1 MSDRLLPSHIEFMRN
16 TWKKSWTPPKR
27 LNCWQWAEENVFLP
41 PRASPKPGRYSTEL
55 TPYVRVPMECYS
67 DKPTREITL
76 CWAAQSAKTTTE
88 IVCMMFNTP
97 NNPGNQ
103 IFLMPSQDMAK
114 SFSETRYQPMIEST
128 PDVARFKPADRHK
141 FKMLEMHFTSGTVNF
156 IGGSSAA
163 NLAGRS
169 AGFLFMDEVDK
180 LQAKLKDE
188 ADPISLLRERAKWF
202 PNRKVFI
209 TSTPTV
215 EDGHVWKAF
224 LEGSQ
229 EYFYWGCP
237 HCDHYFTPKWN
248 DHVKF
253 PNKFGRFDEGGEE
266 GDQEFPFTKRGEMG
280 YIECPECEGK
290 IVNKHKKKM
299 LENGQWRPHHPEAPT
314 EKRSFHFNEIM
325 SPITP
330 LPKLILKFLEAQ
342 DKAKKGDLGEL
353 QNFVN
358 SSLSE
363 PWRYEPAN
371 TLKSSDVDNLV
382 DIDRPRYEVPEQTI
396 GLIAGV
402 DTQDNG
408 FYFVIRA
415 FGAHNSSWLVHEGF
429 VTDLHALE
437 QVLFNSQ
444 YSNYSVG
451 MTVIDSQGHR
461 TDEIHQWC
469 RRHINRTIPAVGR
482 SSSNMSQDF
491 NYSQVDRGR
500 NGQKVHG
507 GLQRVLW
514 NTVAIKDQMFYK
526 MKVEENMPGA
536 WRVHKDVNNYYK
548 RSLRAEYKNEKG
560 LYEKRAS
567 YDNHLLDC
575 EAMAYLGAV
584 ITGIQNLKAPEK
596 GSVEKRELERRT
608 QEENHRW

>member
-1 MSDRLLPSHIEFMRN
+1 MNRLLPEHRAFLREAWRES
-16 TWKKSWTPPKR
+16 WKPPKR

-41 PRASPKPGRYSTEL
+41 PRASPKPGRYSTDL

-114 SFSETRYQPMIEST
+114 SFSETRYQPMIDAT

-180 LQAKLKDE
+180 LQSKLKDE

-229 EYFYWGCP
+229 EYYYLNCP
-237 HCDHYFTPKWN
+237 HCEHSFTPQWH

-266 GDQEFPFTKRGEMG
+266 GDVEMSFTKRGEKG
-280 YIECPECEGK
+280 YIECPGCEGK
-290 IVNKHKKKM
+290 IYNKHKKKM
-299 LENGQWRPHHPEAPT
+299 LEKGDWKPHNPDAPS

-363 PWRYEPAN
+363 PWRYEPVN
-371 TLKSSDVDNLV
+371 TLTSSDIDQLV
-382 DIDRPRYEVPEQTI
+382 DDHRPRGCVPKEAH

-408 FYFVIRA
+408 FWFEIRA
-415 FGAHNSSWLVHEGF
+415 FGSHNSSWGVHEGF
-429 VTDLHALE
+429 VTDLQALE
-437 QVLFNSQ
+437 KVLFESV
-444 YSNYSVG
+444 YENYHVG
-451 MTVIDSQGHR
+451 LVMIDSQGHR
-461 TDEIHQWC
+461 TDEIHNWC
-469 RRHINRTIPAVGR
+469 RKHISRVIPCVGR
-482 SSSNMSQDF
+482 PKSMGQDYA
-491 NYSQVDRGR
+491 YSQVDRGK
-500 NGQKVHG
+500 NGAKVIG
-507 GLQRVLW
+507 GLQRVTW
-514 NTVAIKDQMFYK
+514 NTVSIKDQVFYK

-536 WRVHKDVNNYYK
+536 WRLHQNVNNYYK
-548 RSLRAEYKNEKG
+548 KSMRSEYKDEKG
-560 LYEKRAS
+560 NYVKRAS
-567 YDNHLLDC
+567 YENHLLDC
-575 EAMAYLGAV
+575 AAMCYLGAIV
-584 ITGIQNLKAPEK
+584 SNIQYEKPPVFGEVKKIQQTKPEK
-596 GSVEKRELERRT
+596 ETL
-608 QEENHRW
+608 RW

>member
-1 MSDRLLPSHIEFMRN
+1 ML
-16 TWKKSWTPPKR
+16 
-27 LNCWQWAEENVFLP
+27 
-41 PRASPKPGRYSTEL
+41 
-55 TPYVRVPMECYS
+55 
-67 DKPTREITL
+67 
-76 CWAAQSAKTTTE
+76 
-88 IVCMMFNTP
+88 FNTA

-114 SFSETRYQPMIEST
+114 SFSETRFQPIIDSSPE
-128 PDVARFKPADRHK
+128 VAKHKPSDRHK
-141 FKMLEMHFTSGTVNF
+141 YKMLEMHFATGTVNF

-169 AGFLFMDEVDK
+169 AGFLFMDEIDK

-202 PNRKVFI
+202 PNRKVFL

-215 EDGHVWKAF
+215 DDGHVWKAF

-229 EYFYWGCP
+229 EYYYWPCP
-237 HCDHYFTPKWN
+237 HCDHKFTPKWHE
-248 DHVKF
+248 HVKF
-253 PNKFGRFDEGGEE
+253 PNKYGRFDDGGAE
-266 GDQEFPFTKRGEMG
+266 GDEEISFSKRGDMS

-290 IVNKHKKKM
+290 IVNKHKRQM
-299 LENGQWRPHHPEAPT
+299 LAEGEWVAHNEDAPT

-330 LPKLILKFLEAQ
+330 LPKLVLKFLEAQ

-371 TLKSSDVDNLV
+371 TLKDSDIENLV
-382 DIDRPRYEVPEQTI
+382 DIDRPRFEVPAQAH

-444 YSNYSVG
+444 YDNYSVG
-451 MTVIDSQGHR
+451 MVLIDSQGHR

-469 RRHINRTIPAVGR
+469 RRHINRAIPAVGR
-482 SSSNMSQDF
+482 DSASMSQDF
-491 NYSQVDRGR
+491 NYSQVDRGK
-500 NGQKVHG
+500 NGQKVIG

-514 NTVAIKDQMFYK
+514 NTVSIKDQLFYK
-526 MKVEENMPGA
+526 MRVEENLPGA
-536 WRVHKDVNNYYK
+536 WRLHKDVNRFYK
-548 RSLRAEYKNEKG
+548 KNLRSEYKNEKG
-560 LYEKRAS
+560 MYEKRAS
-567 YDNHLLDC
+567 YENHFLDC

-584 ITGIQNLKAPEK
+584 ITGIQNLRPPER
-596 GSVEKRELERRT
+596 GHVERRDLT
-608 QEENHRW
+608 QQTREDNYKW

>member
-1 MSDRLLPSHIEFMRN
+1 MKGRFLASHKKFLKE
-16 TWKKSWTPPKR
+16 TWRESWTPPKR

-41 PRASPKPGRYSTEL
+41 PRASPKPGRYSTDL

-114 SFSETRYQPMIEST
+114 SFSETRYQPMIEAT
-128 PDVARFKPADRHK
+128 PEVAKYKPADRHK

-180 LQAKLKDE
+180 LQSKLKDE

-215 EDGHVWKAF
+215 DDGHVWKAF

-229 EYFYWGCP
+229 EYFHWGCP
-237 HCDHYFTPKWN
+237 HCNHYFTPQWHE
-248 DHVKF
+248 HVKF
-253 PNKFGRFDEGGEE
+253 PNIYGSFKDEGTE
-266 GDQEFPFTKRGEMG
+266 GDPELSFTQRGDLG
-280 YIECPECEGK
+280 YIECPDCEGK
-290 IVNKHKKKM
+290 IVNKHKRKM
-299 LENGQWRPHHPEAPT
+299 LAEGVWKPHNPEAPT

-330 LPKLILKFLEAQ
+330 LPKLILKFLEAR

-371 TLKSSDVDNLV
+371 TLKSSDIDDLV
-382 DIDRPRYEVPEQTI
+382 DDFRPRGSVPEQAH

-408 FYFVIRA
+408 FWFEIRA
-415 FGAHNSSWLVHEGF
+415 FGAHNSSWGVHDGF
-429 VTDLHALE
+429 VTDLAALE
-437 QVLFNSQ
+437 QVLFNSS
-444 YSNYSVG
+444 YENYQVG
-451 MTVIDSQGHR
+451 LVMIDSQGHR
-461 TDEIHQWC
+461 TDEVHNWC
-469 RRHINRTIPAVGR
+469 RKHLNRVIPCSGR
-482 SSSNMSQDF
+482 GKSQGQD
-491 NYSQVDRGR
+491 YTYTQVDRGR
-500 NGQKVHG
+500 NGAKVIG
-507 GLQRVLW
+507 GLQRVSW
-514 NTVAIKDQMFYK
+514 NTVSIKDQMFYK
-526 MKVEENMPGA
+526 MKVEQGMPGA
-536 WRVHKDVNNYYK
+536 WRLHKDVSNYYK
-548 RSLRAEYKNEKG
+548 KSMRAEYKNEKG
-560 LYEKRAS
+560 DYEKRAS
-567 YDNHLLDC
+567 YENHLLDC
-575 EAMAYLGAV
+575 AALTYLGAIV
-584 ITGIQNLKAPEK
+584 SSIQYENPPVRGGVTHITQ
-596 GSVEKRELERRT
+596 
-608 QEENHRW
+608 QEQFKEDNHRW